1 MPTDSPKPETSPSAE
16 IPPQSEWPPYLA
28 LRGKTFNFKRKFP
41 ALVVRYSG
49 GRYKKDAHQWKS
61 LGTSDF
67 EVAVKRLAEE
77 TLRFDRRMD
86 ALIAKVKESPRAE
99 KVARGEGT
107 TKYLLPEHIP
117 YILERY
123 SCGILQHDD
132 DERAELSRQERA
144 EHIAYLEG
152 WIDEYRQSCADG
164 DFSPVEELAAELL
177 SFERLI
183 APPGSEVRQQFLW
196 ELMTRDIELAEAQLA
211 RARGTLRVQAPKDL
225 PVAPRDIPTLRD
237 LFDNWAQGQKL
248 DRTKDT
254 YRSFV
259 EEFEALYGALPV
271 ASITH
276 DEHGLGYR
284 DYLGSCDWVRATV
297 QNRIGGLATLVRH
310 GASEGLVK
318 LSENPFDNIKL
329 DMIPDTPPSEQRR
342 SYDSAELKA
351 IFDSPSY
358 PTWNGVE
365 GQCAEVAHW
374 GPLVGIFAGPRIEE
388 LCQARVDDIRR
399 LNGVWVFRVTN
410 LGPDQKLKAAGSF
423 RYVPIHD
430 ELVACGFLQ
439 FAAEQKRAGHERLFP
454 SLSNDNKNKVFS
466 SAYSKWYGRYLDA
479 LGLNDPRL
487 CFHSY
492 RFSFKQQLAI
502 CGVEFETR
510 NALAGHWLEKKVSGQ
525 GYMRV
530 QDRQYPL
537 PLLVDAIKK
546 LKYEGLNLSRFY
558 VGAPLEGLDDAFE

>member
-1 MPTDSPKPETSPSAE
+1 MSTDTTTPKPSSAAT

-41 ALVVRYSG
+41 ALVVRHSG

-77 TLRFDRRMD
+77 TTRFDRRMD
-86 ALIAKVKESPRAE
+86 ALIAKVNESPKAS
-99 KVARGEGT
+99 KAARGEGT

-123 SCGILQHDD
+123 ACGILQDD
-132 DERAELSRQERA
+132 DEEREGMNPEERA
-144 EHIAYLEG
+144 EHIERLES
-152 WIDEYRQSCADG
+152 WIFDYKQSCAIG
-164 DFSPVEELAAELL
+164 DFLPVEELSAEIL
-177 SFERLI
+177 SLECLI

-196 ELMTRDIELAEAQLA
+196 ELMSRDIELAETQLA
-211 RARGTLRVQAPKDL
+211 RARGKLVKAPKEL
-225 PVAPRDIPTLRD
+225 PIAPRDIPTMRD
-237 LFDNWAQGQKL
+237 LYCSWALGQKI

-254 YRSFV
+254 YLSFV

-284 DYLGSCDWVRATV
+284 NYLGNCDWVRPTV

-310 GASEGLVK
+310 GVSEGLVK
-318 LSENPFDNIKL
+318 LAGNPFDHIKL
-329 DMIPDTPPSEQRR
+329 DMIPDTPASEQRR
-342 SYDSAELKA
+342 SYELAELQT
-351 IFDSPSY
+351 IFGDARY
-358 PTWNGVE
+358 PTWNGVK

-374 GPLVGIFAGPRIEE
+374 GPLVGIFTGARIEE
-388 LCQARVDDIRR
+388 VCQARVDDVRR
-399 LNGVWVFRVTN
+399 LNGVWVLRITN
-410 LGPDQKLKAAGSF
+410 LGPDQRLKADGSF

-430 ELVACGFLQ
+430 ELIECGFLQ
-439 FAAEQKRAGHERLFP
+439 FAAEQKRGGHERLFP
-454 SLSNDNKNKVFS
+454 SLSNDNKNKTFS

-479 LGLNDPRL
+479 LGMSDPRL
-487 CFHSY
+487 CYHSF

-502 CGVEFETR
+502 CNVQFLTVD
-510 NALAGHWLEKKVSGQ
+510 ALAGHWLEEKVSGR

-546 LKYEGLNLSRFY
+546 LKYEGLDLSRFI
-558 VGAPLEGLDDAFE
+558 VGNPMDGVDEVLG